1 MERHKTG
8 GKINFVVSKKNSNFA
23 PVKNYMRITNPKMV
37 EMEKDPKLLWERCL
51 EIIRDN
57 ITPQQFAAS
66 FAFVKL
72 HSFEEGKGK
81 LVLSVPSEFVK
92 KLLED
97 NFLPLMASTF
107 RRVFGN
113 SIKSL
118 YYNVE
123 VVRTEQG
130 GKVIE
135 KTDMPLPQLNGK
147 PREDVRKAPDIVTAP
162 QVQDLDSQLIP
173 NYTFDNYLEGESN
186 RLARSVG
193 ESIATNPAK
202 TFNPFFVYGPS
213 GCGKTHLINAI
224 GHRIK
229 ELHPHKRVLYLSA
242 HLFTVQYTDAVQQ
255 NKLNDYIRFY
265 QTIDTLILDDV
276 QELSGK
282 TKTQNTFF
290 HIFNHLHMNGKQII
304 LSADRPP
311 VAIKDVED
319 RLLTRFKWGMLAEIE
334 KPTQNLRLDILM
346 AKVEKEGLDIPSHI
360 LKYIAEN
367 VDDSVRDLEG
377 FINSLMAYSVEYNCN
392 INMSLVQ
399 KVMPR
404 FVIKE
409 NRPVT
414 IDDVKMCVCNY
425 FNLKISQ
432 LDSRVRTQKIAFA
445 RQLAMYLAN
454 TLTDKSHVQ
463 IGLHI
468 GNRNHATVIHAIKQ
482 IKDMIEVDEQARQTV
497 EELTGTLGASSK

>member
-1 MERHKTG
+1 
-8 GKINFVVSKKNSNFA
+8 
-23 PVKNYMRITNPKMV
+23 MRITNPKMV

-72 HSFEEGKGK
+72 HSFEEGK

-113 SIKSL
+113 SIKAL

-135 KTDMPLPQLNGK
+135 KTDMPLPRLNGK

-282 TKTQNTFF
+282 AKTQNTFF

-311 VAIKDVED
+311 VAIKDIED

-334 KPTQNLRLDILM
+334 KPTQHLRQDILM
-346 AKVEKEGLDIPSHI
+346 AKVEKEGLDIPTHI

-377 FINSLMAYSVEYNCN
+377 FINSLMA
-392 INMSLVQ
+392 
-399 KVMPR
+399 
-404 FVIKE
+404 
-409 NRPVT
+409 
-414 IDDVKMCVCNY
+414 
-425 FNLKISQ
+425 
-432 LDSRVRTQKIAFA
+432 
-445 RQLAMYLAN
+445 
-454 TLTDKSHVQ
+454 
-463 IGLHI
+463 
-468 GNRNHATVIHAIKQ
+468 
-482 IKDMIEVDEQARQTV
+482 
-497 EELTGTLGASSK
+497 